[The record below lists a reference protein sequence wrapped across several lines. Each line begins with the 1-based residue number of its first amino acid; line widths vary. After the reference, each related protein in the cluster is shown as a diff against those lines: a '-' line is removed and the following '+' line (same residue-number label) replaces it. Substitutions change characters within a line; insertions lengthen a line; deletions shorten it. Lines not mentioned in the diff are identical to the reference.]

1 MLRHALQQT
10 LRYQDVFMYILFS
23 ELCEL
28 VWDATVAAVSVV
40 ACAVVRALVCA
51 VVCTLVHATVT
62 MWYTLQSRY
71 AARCSGEIFDVVS
84 DVV

>member
-1 MLRHALQQT
+1 M
-10 LRYQDVFMYILFS
+10 
-23 ELCEL
+23 
-28 VWDATVAAVSVV
+28 VAVVSVV

-62 MWYTLQSRY
+62 LWYTLQSRY